1 MLHLY
6 VMLCYGWCIYKSA
19 AHIAVVFANWDIV
32 AYAGHYV
39 AVDNTAVI

>member
-6 VMLCYGWCIYKSA
+6 YLYVMLYKSA
-19 AHIAVVFANWDIV
+19 AYVAVVFANWDIV